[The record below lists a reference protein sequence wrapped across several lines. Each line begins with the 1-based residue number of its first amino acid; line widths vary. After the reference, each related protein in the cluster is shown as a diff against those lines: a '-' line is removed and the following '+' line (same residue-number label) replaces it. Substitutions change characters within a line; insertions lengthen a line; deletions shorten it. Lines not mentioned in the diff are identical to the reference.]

1 MGFYQPSEIVIDA
14 RDHGVEVRP
23 VDVNYSQWDNLMEER
38 GEKYHAVRL
47 GFRQVTG
54 MRQEDAETLIKAR
67 RTSFSTVDELRDA
80 GLSVACLERLA
91 DADAFNSMGM
101 DRRKALW
108 ALSVKD
114 QPLPMLRGQP
124 SPDQTEEATV
134 TLPKM
139 TMSEHVVH
147 DYAATTLSL
156 KAHPLSFIRKDLEL
170 LRITAASALPNLKNG
185 DDVKVAGLVLVRQR
199 PGTASGVCFITIQD
213 ETGIANLVVWQSL
226 FDKFRKEIVQARLLM
241 VEGTLQ
247 REGQVIHVIAK
258 KCRNLTPMLG
268 KLVPKNEASFNLG
281 PLSRADE
288 GSSVKDVK
296 PGSAHQHVVQGKIFP
311 DGRNFK

>member
-1 MGFYQPSEIVIDA
+1 
-14 RDHGVEVRP
+14 
-23 VDVNYSQWDNLMEER
+23 
-38 GEKYHAVRL
+38 
-47 GFRQVTG
+47 
-54 MRQEDAETLIKAR
+54 
-67 RTSFSTVDELRDA
+67 
-80 GLSVACLERLA
+80 
-91 DADAFNSMGM
+91 
-101 DRRKALW
+101 
-108 ALSVKD
+108 
-114 QPLPMLRGQP
+114 
-124 SPDQTEEATV
+124 
-134 TLPKM
+134 M

-296 PGSAHQHVVQGKIFP
+296 PGSAHQTCSPGKDFSGWEKLQVTSCLLFRAIKLLSNCCSTF
-311 DGRNFK
+311 GRMSFITY